1 MRFVGL
7 QKGLIQ
13 VYTGE
18 GKGKTTA
25 ALGLALRAVGQGLK
39 VVMIQFLKG
48 NRETGELN
56 AARNLA
62 PKLVIRPMGR
72 DGFVDRE
79 NPSAEDISL
88 ARGALSEAQ
97 RILDENVC
105 DLLILDEINVAVSL
119 GLVDEDAVLSLMD
132 GKPSKTEL
140 VLTGRGA
147 PASFT
152 DKADLVTTMECTKHY
167 FNRGEAAR
175 KGIEF

>member
-1 MRFVGL
+1 VGL

-56 AARNLA
+56 VARSLS
-62 PKLVIRPMGR
+62 PKLVIKPMGR

-88 ARGALSEAQ
+88 AKAALSKAQ
-97 RILDENVC
+97 SILDENGC
-105 DLLILDEINVAVSL
+105 DLLILDEVNVAVSL
-119 GLVDEDAVLSLMD
+119 GLIDEGAVLNLMD

-140 VLTGRGA
+140 ILTGRGA

-152 DKADLVTTMECTKHY
+152 EKADLVTTMECTKHY
-167 FNRGEAAR
+167 FNQGEAAR